1 MLSEFTGASVVMKG
15 AVLTNPYSHRRMD
28 DAIEAALAMPMD
40 QQRSRMQSMVE
51 AVEKLS
57 VDHWAKEQLKSVQ
70 APEAQAV
77 R

>member
-1 MLSEFTGASVVMKG
+1 
-15 AVLTNPYSHRRMD
+15 
-28 DAIEAALAMPMD
+28 
-40 QQRSRMQSMVE
+40 MQSMVE

-57 VDHWAKEQLKSVQ
+57 VDHWAKEQLQAVQ